1 MKDRSN
7 DPSHHER
14 MLLPQSYISLLYLEM
29 HKDCKTHNNWVTHIK
44 QLVESLD
51 YVICLV
57 VSFVAD
63 VTICLKDI
71 FLHDVH
77 STF

>member
-1 MKDRSN
+1 
-7 DPSHHER
+7 

-71 FLHDVH
+71 FLQDVH